1 VVYTFMLKLSTFLC
15 LFLWLS
21 PDANIHAQSSI
32 DITQDDLIYLNGKA
46 DELGLFDESELFFP
60 PSNRFPKQKP
70 KSFFRASYNQ
80 VYLPQEILIPLNGLY
95 RMDSLWIYDGAG
107 KDRVEVLIGNPK
119 KWVQAMDFTTD
130 TYNQWRSFSSKNLGE
145 FILLRIH
152 SSQAQIGEIRI
163 FGKKI
168 AKGRRQI
175 IKLDDAAIHVTKSVA
190 QIFGVNAFVDDPL
203 ETVTPIASSI
213 REYHNWD
220 WDEGNS
226 STDYKPTPSKK
237 FAWSPSYVPSWD
249 FDAYYRKAK
258 ERGLSVFPC
267 LQGTA
272 FPYRG
277 ERDFNEKPKHQNLL
291 AQQPKAYLDHSAYVF
306 QFAARYGAAKV
317 DPAYLLLRSDQKVVS
332 GLNLIAGLELWNEPD
347 KWWKGREGYF
357 HPFEFAALLSAGY
370 DGHEGAIGKQ
380 FGLKNADPNLP
391 LIMGGL
397 AETNLDYLLG
407 MKHWSDY
414 NRKGDFP
421 AQVLNFHH
429 YSNNAGGQEGN
440 STGAVSP
447 ERDNLKQR
455 IEQLV
460 DFRNVNFPAQQVW
473 LTEFG
478 YDSNP
483 KSSQGVPAI
492 GNFSPEEVQAIWLLR
507 AYLALAAS
515 GIDRAH
521 LFMLRDVNAPN
532 PNKYNSSGL
541 TAEKWN
547 KHAPKPAY
555 FAIKSFLDLLGDYHF
570 AKELRSNREGVYIY
584 EFEHKGDRSRIWAVW
599 LGTESAQVIF
609 ANKIEIPSTAVEVY
623 ELDENFGLKKTSR
636 LCPDKSIKLKIT
648 EKPLFLKWM
657 P

>member
-1 VVYTFMLKLSTFLC
+1 MLKFLTFLC

-21 PDANIHAQSSI
+21 PDANIKAQSSI
-32 DITQDDLIYLNGKA
+32 DINKDDLIYLNGKA
-46 DELGLFDESELFFP
+46 DQLGLFDESELFSP
-60 PSNRFPKQKP
+60 ASGRFPLQEP
-70 KSFFRASYNQ
+70 KSFFRASYNEI
-80 VYLPQEILIPLNGLY
+80 YLPQEILIPLNGLY

-107 KDRVEVLIGNPK
+107 KDRVEVLMGNPK
-119 KWVQAMDFTTD
+119 KWVHAIDFTTNI
-130 TYNQWRSFSSKNLGE
+130 YNQWRSFSSENQGE
-145 FILLRIH
+145 FILLRIY
-152 SSQAQIGEIRI
+152 SSQAQIGEMRI
-163 FGKKI
+163 FGQKI
-168 AKGRRQI
+168 GAGRRKI
-175 IKLDDAAIHVTKSVA
+175 RELDEAVMHSAKSLS
-190 QIFGVNAFVDDPL
+190 QIFGINAFVDDPL
-203 ETVTPIASSI
+203 EKVAPIASSI

-226 STDYKPTPSKK
+226 SADYNPLPQKK
-237 FAWSPSYVPSWD
+237 FAWSPSYVSSWD

-258 ERGLSVFPC
+258 DRGLSVFPC

-272 FPYRG
+272 YPYRG
-277 ERDFNEKPKHQNLL
+277 DRDFNEKPNYQNLPSK
-291 AQQPKAYLDHSAYVF
+291 QPEAYSDHSSYVF
-306 QFAARYGAAKV
+306 QFAARYGSTKIASE
-317 DPAYLLLRSDQKVVS
+317 YLKLRSDQKAVS

-347 KWWKGREGYF
+347 KWWRGSEGYF
-357 HPFEFAALLSAGY
+357 HPFEFAAFLSAGY
-370 DGHEGAIGKQ
+370 DGHEGAMGKE
-380 FGLKNADPNLP
+380 FGIKNADPNLP

-414 NRKGDFP
+414 NRQSVFP

-429 YSNNAGGQEGN
+429 YSNNAGGQDGN
-440 STGAVSP
+440 SSGAVSP
-447 ERDNLKQR
+447 ERDNLKQG
-455 IEQLV
+455 IERLV
-460 DFRNVNFPAQQVW
+460 DFRNTHFPAQEVW

-555 FAIKSFLDLLGDYHF
+555 FAIKSFLVLLGEYHF
-570 AKELRSNREGVYIY
+570 ATELRSEKEGVYIY
-584 EFEHKGDRSRIWAVW
+584 EFEHKVDKSRIWAIW
-599 LGTESAQVIF
+599 LGTESAKQLF
-609 ANKIEIPSTAVEVY
+609 AKTISIPATSVEVY
-623 ELDENFGLKKTSR
+623 KLDETFILRKSFK

-648 EKPLFLKWM
+648 EKPLFLKWT